1 MKTVWIDER
10 SRLISFSLLS
20 GAEVYHAE
28 ETEFWQRI
36 LSLMYAGYRVQ

>member
-1 MKTVWIDER
+1 MKTVWIDEH
-10 SRLISFSLLS
+10 SRLISFTLLA

-36 LSLMYAGYRVQ
+36 LSLLYAGYRVQ

>member
-10 SRLISFSLLS
+10 SRLLSFTLLS